1 MRTFND
7 YVDKN
12 IKAFLTTYPPRLVH
26 VVIDPLIFSV
36 YDVKAGP
43 WTLDFKGSL
52 NYYVDINFVL
62 FNHQTTSTRTFLNLN
77 VDKNGHLPILTHL
90 TLST

>member
-1 MRTFND
+1 MRAFN
-7 YVDKN
+7 DKN

-43 WTLDFKGSL
+43 WTLDFKWSL

-62 FNHQTTSTRTFLNLN
+62 FNHQTTSTRTLTSTWTKMDTYPFL
-77 VDKNGHLPILTHL
+77 PT
-90 TLST
+90 SPYPRSY